1 MFRSIL
7 VAYDNSDHARV
18 AIRTACEVADA
29 FSAKLHIIH
38 VPQVTGDTM
47 MIGYSAVPLPPS
59 NEELARAGEEAL
71 AAAKAIAAE
80 HGHGEAHGV
89 VRNGDPAHEIVSYGK
104 AENIDL
110 IIMGRRGLGQ
120 FGALLVGSVTH
131 KVSQLADCAVLTI
144 K

>member
-7 VAYDNSDHARV
+7 VAYDNSDHARE
-18 AIRTACEVADA
+18 AIRTACAMADA
-29 FSAKLHIIH
+29 FKARLHIMH

-59 NEELARAGEEAL
+59 ADELAKAGEDAL
-71 AAAKAIAAE
+71 AAARAIAAE
-80 HGHGEAHGV
+80 HGHGNATGV
-89 VRNGDPAHEIVSYGK
+89 VRNGDPAHELVDYAK
-104 AENIDL
+104 AENVDL
-110 IIMGRRGLGQ
+110 IVMGRRGLGQ

-131 KVSQLADCAVLTI
+131 KVSELADCAVLTI

>member
-7 VAYDNSDHARV
+7 VAYDHSDHARE
-18 AIRTACEVADA
+18 AIRTACSLADA

-59 NEELARAGEEAL
+59 TEELAKAGEEAL
-71 AAAKAIAAE
+71 AAARKIAGE
-80 HGHGEAHGV
+80 CGHGDAEGA
-89 VRNGDPAHEIVSYGK
+89 VRNGDPAHEIVSHAKDNGV
-104 AENIDL
+104 DL
-110 IIMGRRGLGQ
+110 IVMGRRGLGQ

>member
-1 MFRSIL
+1 MFSSIL
-7 VAYDNSDHARV
+7 VAYDNSDHARE
-18 AIRTACEVADA
+18 AIRTACRVADA
-29 FSAKLHIIH
+29 FTAKLHIIH

-59 NEELARAGEEAL
+59 AEELAKAGEDAL
-71 AAAKAIAAE
+71 AAAQKVAAE
-80 HGHGEAHGV
+80 CGHGDAAGV
-89 VRNGDPAHEIVSYGK
+89 VRNGDPAHEIYSKYKDNEV
-104 AENIDL
+104 D
-110 IIMGRRGLGQ
+110 IIVKGRRGLGQ